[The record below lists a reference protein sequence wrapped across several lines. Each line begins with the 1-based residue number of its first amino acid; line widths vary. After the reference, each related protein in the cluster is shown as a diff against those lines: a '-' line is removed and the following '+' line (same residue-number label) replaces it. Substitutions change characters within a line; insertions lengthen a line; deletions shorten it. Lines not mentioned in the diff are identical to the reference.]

1 MTLRFG
7 IDIGGTTTEVV
18 ATDGH
23 QVLARAAAPT
33 PSGDLAALLDNVA
46 ALVDDCV
53 HQAGARPTSIGC
65 GVPGVVDTVAGT
77 VADPVNLHLPGPTPL
92 AAQLALR
99 LGVPVAL
106 DNDVRAAALEAL
118 ALLRRGEPARTDVVL
133 LNVGTGVAA
142 GIVIDGR
149 PLRGPLGTAGEIGHA
164 PLLGEG
170 VQCECGATGCLEA
183 RIAGP
188 ALARRW
194 PDGDA
199 TDLFRAAV
207 DGDPAARLLAD
218 AVADDLAHAIH
229 WLVATTGIDAV
240 LLGGGVG
247 LAHPSLAGL
256 VRDRLAAAVRA
267 SVVADHLLAPERVS
281 ALPSDH
287 PTGALGA
294 AALAAAGTPLHHPDH
309 LLAGPSRAGKEHP

>member
-1 MTLRFG
+1 MTIRFG
-7 IDIGGTTTEVV
+7 VDIGGTTTEVV
-18 ATDGH
+18 ATDG
-23 QVLARAAAPT
+23 QQLLARVAAPT
-33 PSGDLAALLDNVA
+33 PSGDLAALVEEVATLVA
-46 ALVDDCV
+46 ACA
-53 HQAGARPTSIGC
+53 QQGGAAMTSIGC
-65 GVPGVVDTVAGT
+65 GVPGIVDTVAGT
-77 VADPVNLHLPGPTPL
+77 VTDAVNLHLPGPAPL
-92 AAQLALR
+92 ATQLAER

-106 DNDVRAAALEAL
+106 DNDVRAGALEAL
-118 ALLRRGEPARTDVVL
+118 ALLRRADPSRTDVLL

-142 GIVIDGR
+142 GIVVDGR

-164 PLLGEG
+164 PVLGDE

-183 RIAGP
+183 RLAGP

-194 PDGDA
+194 PHGDA
-199 TDLFRAAV
+199 THLLRAAV
-207 DGDPAARLLAD
+207 DGDVAAVRLAGEL
-218 AVADDLAHAIH
+218 ADDLAHAVH

-247 LAHPSLAGL
+247 IAHPSLAGL
-256 VRDRLAAAVRA
+256 VRDRLAAATRTSA
-267 SVVADHLLAPERVS
+267 VAGHLLAPERVS

-309 LLAGPSRAGKEHP
+309 LMAGPSRAGKEHP